1 MSLKYILIAK
11 FITIGVDLKTDI
23 EIARE
28 ADIQPISDIAEKIG
42 ITDNYLEPYGKH
54 KAKINLNINEDETIA
69 GRSEGKLILVTAM
82 TPTPAGEGKTTTTI
96 GLSDAMASLGHK
108 TLTCVREPSLGPCFG
123 MKGGGAGGGMSQ
135 VIPMEDINLHF
146 TGDFH
151 AITSAHNLL
160 SAALDNHLHHGNL
173 LNIDHR
179 KIVWNR
185 VLDLND
191 RALRQAV
198 IGLGGPLNSIPRQDT
213 FSITAAS
220 EIMAIFCLSKDIND
234 LRDNISS
241 IIVAYSKDGKMITAK
256 DLNVQGAMTALLK
269 DAINPN
275 LVQTLEGNPVLVHGG
290 PFANIAHGCNSI
302 AATKLAMKL
311 ADYTVTEAGFGSDLG
326 AEKFFD
332 IKCRKSGITPNAV
345 VLVAT
350 LQSLKTHGG
359 VPLSDI
365 KIENI
370 DAVNKGTE
378 NLKKHIENIQEF
390 NVPVVVAINRF
401 SHDTDA
407 EVSMVKE
414 RCSDLGVD
422 IVECNHWLH
431 GGKGAIELA
440 NAIVELC
447 KNDNNF
453 SFLYPDEML
462 LWDKIKTIATKMYGA
477 ENIMADKAVR
487 TEIEKLQNNGFGHLP
502 ICMAKTP
509 ASLSTDPK
517 LKGRPKGFDV
527 PIREVRLSAGAGFVV
542 VLTGDVITMP
552 GLPKKPAA
560 EDIDIDENGLIEGL
574 F

>member
-1 MSLKYILIAK
+1 M
-11 FITIGVDLKTDI
+11 KTDI

-54 KAKINLNINEDETIA
+54 KAKINLNINEDETIV
-69 GRSEGKLILVTAM
+69 GQSEGKLILVTAM

-234 LRDNISS
+234 LRNNISS

-447 KNDNNF
+447 KNDNDF

>member
-1 MSLKYILIAK
+1 M
-11 FITIGVDLKTDI
+11 KTDI

-28 ADIQPISDIAEKIG
+28 ADIQPITDIAKKIG
-42 ITDNYLEPYGKH
+42 VEDNYLEPYGKY

-69 GRSEGKLILVTAM
+69 GQSEGKLILVTAM

-179 KIVWNR
+179 RIVWNR

-220 EIMAIFCLSKDIND
+220 EIMAIFCLSKDLND
-234 LRDNISS
+234 LRNNISS
-241 IIVAYSKDGKMITAK
+241 IIVAYNKEGEAITAK
-256 DLNVQGAMTALLK
+256 DLNMQGAMTALLK

-275 LVQTLEGNPVLVHGG
+275 LVQTLEGNPVFVHGG

-302 AATKLAMKL
+302 AATKIAMKL

-332 IKCRKSGITPNAV
+332 IKCRKSELSPNAV

-365 KIENI
+365 KIENV
-370 DAVNKGTE
+370 DAVNKGTQ

-407 EVSMVKE
+407 EVAMVKE
-414 RCSDLGVD
+414 KCSDLGVD

-440 NAIVELC
+440 NSVVELC
-447 KNDNNF
+447 NNDSDF
-453 SFLYPDEML
+453 SFLYPDEMP

-477 ENIMADKAVR
+477 ESIMADKAVR
-487 TEIEKLQNNGFGHLP
+487 KEIEKLQNNGFGHLP

-517 LKGRPKGFDV
+517 LKGRPMGFDV

>member
-1 MSLKYILIAK
+1 M
-11 FITIGVDLKTDI
+11 KTDI

-42 ITDNYLEPYGKH
+42 ITDNYLEPYGKY
-54 KAKINLNINEDETIA
+54 KAKINLNINEDEIIA
-69 GRSEGKLILVTAM
+69 GQSEGKLILVTAM

-96 GLSDAMASLGHK
+96 GLSDAMTSLGHK

-234 LRDNISS
+234 LRNNISS

>member
-1 MSLKYILIAK
+1 M
-11 FITIGVDLKTDI
+11 KTDI

-28 ADIQPISDIAEKIG
+28 ADIQPITDIAKKIG
-42 ITDNYLEPYGKH
+42 VKDNYLEPYGKY
-54 KAKINLNINEDETIA
+54 KAKVNLNINEDEA
-69 GRSEGKLILVTAM
+69 LRDKSEGKLILVTAM

-96 GLSDAMASLGHK
+96 GLSDAMASQGLK
-108 TLTCVREPSLGPCFG
+108 TITCVREPSLGPCFG

-220 EIMAIFCLSKDIND
+220 EIMAIFCLSKDLND

-241 IIVAYSKDGKMITAK
+241 IIVAYNKEGEAITAK
-256 DLNVQGAMTALLK
+256 DLNMQGAMTALLK

-275 LVQTLEGNPVLVHGG
+275 LVQTLEGNPVFVHGG

-302 AATKLAMKL
+302 AATKIAMKL

-332 IKCRKSGITPNAV
+332 IKCRKSELSPNAV

-365 KIENI
+365 KIENV

-407 EVSMVKE
+407 EVAMVKE
-414 RCSDLGVD
+414 KCSDLGVD

-440 NAIVELC
+440 NSVVELC
-447 KNDNNF
+447 NKDSNF
-453 SFLYPDEML
+453 SFLYPDEMP

-477 ENIMADKAVR
+477 ESIMADKAVR
-487 TEIEKLQNNGFGHLP
+487 KEIEKLQNNGFGHLP

-517 LKGRPKGFDV
+517 LKGRPIGFDV

-560 EDIDIDENGLIEGL
+560 EDIDIDGNGLIEGL

>member
-1 MSLKYILIAK
+1 M
-11 FITIGVDLKTDI
+11 KTDI

-42 ITDNYLEPYGKH
+42 ISDNYLEPYGKH

-69 GRSEGKLILVTAM
+69 SQSEGKLILVTAM

-390 NVPVVVAINRF
+390 SVPVVVAINRF

>member
-1 MSLKYILIAK
+1 M
-11 FITIGVDLKTDI
+11 KTDI

-28 ADIQPISDIAEKIG
+28 ADIQPISNIAEKIG
-42 ITDNYLEPYGKH
+42 ITDNYLEPYGKY
-54 KAKINLNINEDETIA
+54 KAKVNLNINEDETIA
-69 GRSEGKLILVTAM
+69 GKSQGKLILVTAM

-96 GLSDAMASLGHK
+96 GLSDAMASQGLK
-108 TLTCVREPSLGPCFG
+108 TITCVREPSLGPCFG

-234 LRDNISS
+234 LRNNISS
-241 IIVAYSKDGKMITAK
+241 IIVAYSKDGKAITAK

-275 LVQTLEGNPVLVHGG
+275 LVQTLEGNPVFVHGG

-302 AATKLAMKL
+302 AATKIAMKL

-332 IKCRKSGITPNAV
+332 IKCRKSEISPNAV

-407 EVSMVKE
+407 EVAMVKE
-414 RCSDLGVD
+414 KCSDLGVD

-440 NAIVELC
+440 NSIVELC
-447 KNDNNF
+447 KKDNDF
-453 SFLYPDEML
+453 SFLYPDEMP

-477 ENIMADKAVR
+477 ESIMADKAVR
-487 TEIEKLQNNGFGHLP
+487 KEIEKLQNNGFGHLP

-517 LKGRPKGFDV
+517 LKGRPMGFDV

>member
-1 MSLKYILIAK
+1 ML
-11 FITIGVDLKTDI
+11 
-23 EIARE
+23 
-28 ADIQPISDIAEKIG
+28 
-42 ITDNYLEPYGKH
+42 
-54 KAKINLNINEDETIA
+54 
-69 GRSEGKLILVTAM
+69 
-82 TPTPAGEGKTTTTI
+82 
-96 GLSDAMASLGHK
+96 
-108 TLTCVREPSLGPCFG
+108 
-123 MKGGGAGGGMSQ
+123 
-135 VIPMEDINLHF
+135 
-146 TGDFH
+146 
-151 AITSAHNLL
+151 
-160 SAALDNHLHHGNL
+160 
-173 LNIDHR
+173 
-179 KIVWNR
+179 
-185 VLDLND
+185 
-191 RALRQAV
+191 
-198 IGLGGPLNSIPRQDT
+198 
-213 FSITAAS
+213 
-220 EIMAIFCLSKDIND
+220 
-234 LRDNISS
+234 
-241 IIVAYSKDGKMITAK
+241 
-256 DLNVQGAMTALLK
+256 
-269 DAINPN
+269 
-275 LVQTLEGNPVLVHGG
+275 
-290 PFANIAHGCNSI
+290 
-302 AATKLAMKL
+302 
-311 ADYTVTEAGFGSDLG
+311 
-326 AEKFFD
+326 
-332 IKCRKSGITPNAV
+332 
-345 VLVAT
+345 
-350 LQSLKTHGG
+350 
-359 VPLSDI
+359 
-365 KIENI
+365 
-370 DAVNKGTE
+370 
-378 NLKKHIENIQEF
+378 
-390 NVPVVVAINRF
+390 VPVVVAINRF

-447 KNDNNF
+447 KNDNDF

>member
-1 MSLKYILIAK
+1 M
-11 FITIGVDLKTDI
+11 KTDI

-42 ITDNYLEPYGKH
+42 ITDNYLEPYGKY
-54 KAKINLNINEDETIA
+54 KAKINLNINEDEIIA
-69 GRSEGKLILVTAM
+69 GQSEGKLILVTAM

-234 LRDNISS
+234 LRNNISS

-414 RCSDLGVD
+414 RCGDLGVD

>member
-1 MSLKYILIAK
+1 M
-11 FITIGVDLKTDI
+11 KTDI

-42 ITDNYLEPYGKH
+42 ITDNYLEPYGKY
-54 KAKINLNINEDETIA
+54 KAKINLNINEDEIIA
-69 GRSEGKLILVTAM
+69 GQSEGKLILVTAM

-414 RCSDLGVD
+414 RCGDLGVD